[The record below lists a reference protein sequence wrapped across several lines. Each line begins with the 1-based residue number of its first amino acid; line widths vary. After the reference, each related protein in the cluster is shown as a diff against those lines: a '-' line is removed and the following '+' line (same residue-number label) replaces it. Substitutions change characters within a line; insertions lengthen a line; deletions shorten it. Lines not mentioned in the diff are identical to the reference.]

1 MLIRSLIVQLTAQCP
16 HLPDSLQSAY
26 SRSQTEQK
34 QPVIED
40 ISIVLC
46 QILKGFRS
54 TYILLDALDE
64 CADRE
69 DLLEFIETLIGWK
82 VKNLHILTTS
92 RRENDIATC
101 LESMVTCELCIQSA
115 LVDADIRVHIL
126 KRLSID
132 PKLKKNGP

>member
-1 MLIRSLIVQLTAQCP
+1 M
-16 HLPDSLQSAY
+16 
-26 SRSQTEQK
+26 
-34 QPVIED
+34 
-40 ISIVLC
+40 
-46 QILKGFRS
+46 
-54 TYILLDALDE
+54 LDALDE

-101 LESMVTCELCIQSA
+101 LESLVTCELCIQSA

-132 PKLKKNGP
+132 PKLKNWPVSVQKEIEDNLMKGAKGM